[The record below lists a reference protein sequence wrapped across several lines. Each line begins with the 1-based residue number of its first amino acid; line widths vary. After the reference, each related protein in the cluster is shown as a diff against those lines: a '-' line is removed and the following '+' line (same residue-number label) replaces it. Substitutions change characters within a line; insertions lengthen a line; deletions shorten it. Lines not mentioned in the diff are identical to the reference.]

1 MKKPAQPRELGVVR
15 AGKPRACS
23 APTKFYKIQEVA
35 EMLALSPRTI
45 RRAIDHGRL
54 IAHRFGGA
62 VRIAERDFLAFIAI
76 NREA

>member
-1 MKKPAQPRELGVVR
+1 MKKPTLPSELGAVR

-23 APTKFYKIQEVA
+23 APTKFYTIEEVA
-35 EMLALSPRTI
+35 KMLALSPRTI

-62 VRIAERDFLAFIAI
+62 VRIAERDLLAFIAI